1 MACVSPQTAW
11 LTGKALAHNC
21 RQPWLVW
28 LLASQ
33 QSQQLKFGP
42 GLSGSAASGVQ
53 APDDLTQVGYVS
65 GAFGV
70 TGSIRVTPF
79 STDADALLNV
89 KTWWL
94 DKPSLRSVEV
104 RTAKM
109 HGGDVVAQLV
119 GTLGRDASEALKGAA
134 VSIPRSEF
142 PQLQADEFYWS
153 DLIGLAVVNLQGEA
167 LGQVS
172 DMMHNGAQSILRI
185 TPAAAAAVPDV
196 VSAEKAPERL
206 IPFVDQFV
214 KSVDQTTKVITVDW
228 GLDY

>member
-1 MACVSPQTAW
+1 M
-11 LTGKALAHNC
+11 
-21 RQPWLVW
+21 
-28 LLASQ
+28 
-33 QSQQLKFGP
+33 
-42 GLSGSAASGVQ
+42 Q

-70 TGSIRVTPF
+70 TGSVRVTPF
-79 STDADALLNV
+79 SSDADALLSV

-94 DKPSLRSVEV
+94 DKPSLQSVSV

-134 VSIPRSEF
+134 VFIPRSAF
-142 PQLQADEFYWS
+142 PTLPADEFYWS
-153 DLIGLAVVNLQGEA
+153 DLIGLDVVNLQGEA
-167 LGQVS
+167 LGRVS

-185 TPAAAAAVPDV
+185 SPVPDAA
-196 VSAEKAPERL
+196 AEKAPERL

-214 KSVDQTTKVITVDW
+214 ITVDLAGKKITVDW

>member
-1 MACVSPQTAW
+1 MEIPA
-11 LTGKALAHNC
+11 
-21 RQPWLVW
+21 
-28 LLASQ
+28 
-33 QSQQLKFGP
+33 
-42 GLSGSAASGVQ
+42 GVQ
-53 APDDLTQVGYVS
+53 IPDDLTQVGYVS

-94 DKPSLRSVEV
+94 DKPGLRSVSV

-109 HGGDVVAQLV
+109 HGGDVVAQLKDTV
-119 GTLGRDASEALKGAA
+119 GRDASEALKGAA
-134 VSIPRSEF
+134 VSIPRSQF
-142 PQLQADEFYWS
+142 PQLSADEFYWS
-153 DLIGLAVVNLQGEA
+153 DLIGLDVVNLQGEA
-167 LGQVS
+167 LGQVT

-185 TPAAAAAVPDV
+185 TPAPVAEVAEAAANENK
-196 VSAEKAPERL
+196 SAERL

-214 KSVDQTTKVITVDW
+214 KTVDQSAKIITVDW

>member
-1 MACVSPQTAW
+1 VKIPN
-11 LTGKALAHNC
+11 GVKI
-21 RQPWLVW
+21 
-28 LLASQ
+28 
-33 QSQQLKFGP
+33 P
-42 GLSGSAASGVQ
+42 GGVQ
-53 APDDLTQVGYVS
+53 IPDDLTQVGYVS

-94 DKPSLRSVEV
+94 DKPSLQAVTV
-104 RTAKM
+104 RTAKL

-119 GTLGRDASEALKGAA
+119 GVLGRDASDALKGAA
-134 VSIPRSEF
+134 VSIPRSQF
-142 PQLQADEFYWS
+142 PQLSANEFYWS
-153 DLIGLAVVNLQGEA
+153 DLIGLDVVNLQGEA
-167 LGQVS
+167 LGQVF

-185 TPAAAAAVPDV
+185 NPVPDAAVD
-196 VSAEKAPERL
+196 KAPERL

-214 KSVDQTTKVITVDW
+214 KTVDQAGRIITVDW